1 MKKIKKIYVCD
12 PNLNK
17 KCDKSYCAH
26 MWEDGPC
33 KYTIHKEYAL
43 IGTKPIKIEEFEKNN
58 ERI

>member
-17 KCDKSYCAH
+17 KCGKSYCAH

-43 IGTKPIKIEEFEKNN
+43 IGTKPIKIEELEKKQ
-58 ERI
+58 